1 MDDPALRARLDR
13 LVPEPPAVERWDD
26 VLRRAGRIVRRR
38 RRRVALVAAAAL
50 VLTLGAALGAAGQ
63 LGSLLS
69 HSAEPS
75 IVVSGRLRSAD
86 GSRIGSFRIELTRVA
101 IAFDGRRVRL
111 WGTRLSS
118 PDGSLPARWFLE
130 SAESGLRGTLFLR
143 GERVAVL
150 CDDCRNRDSGRLELS
165 YAQASAL
172 VDGRLVFELMRDGKR
187 VATARLVL
195 FRTRLHKGLQCSRA
209 TSPRRCTSIYTG
221 R

>member
-1 MDDPALRARLDR
+1 M
-13 LVPEPPAVERWDD
+13 
-26 VLRRAGRIVRRR
+26 
-38 RRRVALVAAAAL
+38 ALVAAAAL

-63 LGSLLS
+63 LGGLLS

-75 IVVSGRLRSAD
+75 IVVSGRLRSAN

-101 IAFDGRRVRL
+101 LAFDGRRVRL

-118 PDGSLPARWFLE
+118 PDGSLPAGWFLE
-130 SAESGLRGTLFLR
+130 SGTSGLRGTLSLR

-150 CDDCRNRDSGRLELS
+150 CDACQARDSGRLDLS

-172 VDGRLVFELMRDGKR
+172 VDGRLVFELTRDGR
-187 VATARLVL
+187 HVATARLVL
-195 FRTRLHKGLQCSRA
+195 FRARLHKGLQCSRA
-209 TSPRRCTSIYTG
+209 TRPRHCTSIYTG